1 MTTMRFSDKNKKCLI
16 YLADL
21 VHNYNAKGP
30 HIIPVNIGYVASYAK
45 KLYGDRVEIRLFKY
59 PIDLIN
65 AFKQQLPDIVG
76 LSCYTWNTDINNKII
91 SRAKSLSGDIVTV
104 FGGPDYPVGENEGL
118 NYFKQ
123 RPYLDFYIIHQGE
136 SGFANLLERYFLC
149 DSLEGMKKDPISNC
163 LFYNENRGGNVVSG
177 GYNPIQDLDKI
188 PSPFLTGILD
198 EFFLKNLTP
207 LIETNRGCPYSCTYC
222 AWGRSNLGKV
232 VCFDLERVKQ
242 EIEYIAHRT
251 GNIQLLMIGDANFGL
266 MKRDVEIAE
275 FVVSM
280 RKKYGFPRELIVSWA
295 KTGADR
301 LIKMAEIL
309 SETMGLAAAFGSF
322 QSTDPQVMKNIKRT
336 NLSWGEFKR
345 IQQYFHSKGIS
356 TSSDLI
362 LGLPGETSESH
373 LKGLRDLF
381 DNNTTSMFCYN
392 LRMIGGSEFNTD
404 KNREKYS
411 VKTKF
416 RLVDGGYGKYDGLL
430 SIESEEIVL
439 QTDTITMEETLRFR
453 PIHFLIQFIWNYK
466 FYGEL
471 IYFVKELGINL
482 MDIVIGVLERKETAP
497 QSVKKMF
504 DEFRKDTYDE
514 WFDTEREL
522 VDYYL
527 IPENFEYI
535 STGGFGKMNF
545 KYMYKVL
552 LECKEDFDEYLFVI
566 VKEVLSKKDML
577 NNTREEQ
584 LDDLIRYTRNSFID
598 FQRLF
603 QGISEIVKIDEF
615 EYDILGWKHQRY
627 LKPFSDFKRGRIVLK
642 FFIPNERITALKKR
656 YERYKTADINQT
668 LRKMVEDMNEKDL
681 FHEIEYK

>member
-1 MTTMRFSDKNKKCLI
+1 VKNDKTLI
-16 YLADL
+16 FLADL
-21 VHNYNAKGP
+21 VHNYDSKGP

-59 PIDLIN
+59 PMDLIN
-65 AFKQQLPDIVG
+65 AFKQQLPDIIG
-76 LSCYTWNTDINNKII
+76 LSCYTWNTDINSKII
-91 SRAKSLSGDIVTV
+91 SRVKSLRGDIITV
-104 FGGPDYPVGENEGL
+104 FGGPDYPVGKNEGL
-118 NYFKQ
+118 SYFKQ
-123 RPYLDFYIIHQGE
+123 RPDLDFYIIHQGE

-149 DSLEGMKKDPISNC
+149 DSLEEMKKDSISNC
-163 LFYNENRGGNVVSG
+163 LFYNEKTGGNVVSG

-198 EFFLKNLTP
+198 EFFLKELTP

-222 AWGRSNLGKV
+222 AWGKSNLGKV
-232 VCFDLERVKQ
+232 MCFDLERVKQ
-242 EIEYIAHRT
+242 EIEYIAHKI

-280 RKKYGFPRELIVSWA
+280 GRKYGFPRELIVSWA

-322 QSTDPQVMKNIKRT
+322 QSTDPMVMRNIKRT
-336 NLSWGEFKR
+336 NLSWDEFKK
-345 IQQYFHSKGIS
+345 IQQYFHLKGIS

-362 LGLPGETSESH
+362 LGLPGETSASH
-373 LKGLRDLF
+373 LKGLKDLF

-404 KNREKYS
+404 ENRERYGI
-411 VKTKF
+411 KTKF
-416 RLVDGGYGKYDGLL
+416 RLVDGGYGKYDNIL

-439 QTDTITMEETLRFR
+439 HTNTITMEETLRFR
-453 PIHFLIQFIWNYK
+453 PIHFLTQFMWNYK
-466 FYGEL
+466 YYGEL
-471 IYFVKELGINL
+471 IYFAKELGINL
-482 MDIVIGVLERKETAP
+482 MDIVVEVLERKESAP
-497 QSVKKMF
+497 QSVQDMF
-504 DEFRKDTYDE
+504 EEFRKDTYGE

-522 VDYYL
+522 VDYYS

-535 STGGFGKMNF
+535 SSGGFGKMNF
-545 KYMYKVL
+545 KYMYKVI
-552 LECKEDFDEYLFVI
+552 LECKEDFDAYLFAI
-566 VKEVLSKKDML
+566 AEQILAERHLL
-577 NNTREEQ
+577 NNEIKEQ
-584 LDDLIRYTRNSFID
+584 LNNLLKYTRNSFID
-598 FQRLF
+598 LQKLL
-603 QGISEIVKIDEF
+603 QGRSEAGRMDEF

-627 LKPFSDFKRGRIVLK
+627 LKPFSDFRKGRIGLK
-642 FFIPNERITALKKR
+642 FTVPNERITALKKR
-656 YERYKTADINQT
+656 YERYKTANINQT